1 MATLRAMPILL
12 VKDVEASAAFY
23 GRLGFDCHGFFGDPP
38 GFGVIQRGDV
48 SLGLNRLDA
57 PGPWPKEAWA
67 AYIYVSDANA
77 LHREMSGADLPFIS
91 DLRDQP
97 FGCRDF
103 EIEDIDGYRIA
114 FGQDM
119 ITQNGAPGLADTK
132 GRG

>member
-1 MATLRAMPILL
+1 MSTLRAMPILL
-12 VKDVEASAAFY
+12 VKDPVASAAFY
-23 GRLGFDCHGFFGDPP
+23 ARLGFDCHGFFGDPP

-48 SLGLNRLDA
+48 SLGLNRFEA

-67 AYIYVSDANA
+67 AYIYVSDADG
-77 LHREMSGADLPFIS
+77 LHAEYAKEGLPYLS

-103 EIEDIDGYRIA
+103 EVEDIDGYRIA

-119 ITQNGAPGLADTK
+119 ITTDGLPGLADDRGK
-132 GRG
+132 G

>member
-12 VKDVEASAAFY
+12 VKDPEASAAFY
-23 GRLGFDCHGFFGDPP
+23 ARLGFVCHGFFGDPP

-48 SLGLNRLDA
+48 SLGLNRLAA

-67 AYIYVSDANA
+67 AYIYVANA
-77 LHREMSGADLPFIS
+77 DALHAELSGEDLPYIS

-119 ITQNGAPGLADTK
+119 VTEKGLPGLSDDR